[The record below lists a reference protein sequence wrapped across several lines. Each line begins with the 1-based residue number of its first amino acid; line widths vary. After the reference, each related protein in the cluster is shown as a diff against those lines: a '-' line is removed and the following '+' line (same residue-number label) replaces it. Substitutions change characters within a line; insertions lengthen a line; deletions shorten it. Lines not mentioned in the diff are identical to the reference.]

1 MKLLLDVGDRTKTV
15 ARKSSIGGLCVCAA
29 GLCVRCFSAN
39 FQSHLVA
46 RSWKPIK
53 RILKT
58 LFRGCKEH
66 QILRKEHTV
75 DFASSNNDELVDC
88 VKGLWH
94 SSNYSN
100 ST

>member
-46 RSWKPIK
+46 RS
-53 RILKT
+53 
-58 LFRGCKEH
+58 
-66 QILRKEHTV
+66 
-75 DFASSNNDELVDC
+75 
-88 VKGLWH
+88 
-94 SSNYSN
+94 
-100 ST
+100 